1 MTSKLDRIS
10 ELTSLVVGDVMID
23 AYLWGNVE
31 RQSPEAPVPVVLK
44 TGKDSRIGGAGN
56 VARNHKRKRII
67 PRHLQ
72 IAVRNDNELAK
83 LLGGVTIAGGG
94 MANDFNR
101 VKTYYYPGV

>member
-56 VARNHKRKRII
+56 VYSTTNC
-67 PRHLQ
+67 LT
-72 IAVRNDNELAK
+72 V
-83 LLGGVTIAGGG
+83 
-94 MANDFNR
+94 
-101 VKTYYYPGV
+101 